1 MICVL
6 VTGDGAM
13 FIDAVDT
20 SKEVKDSAFI
30 ADKLERN
37 ITLVGYDSTV

>member
-1 MICVL
+1 ML